1 MTDLIDFNKCQAQAS
16 TTRIPAGDKPILYT
30 TLGLA
35 GEAGEL
41 ANKVK
46 KLIRDGET
54 AELIEGIKGEMGDV
68 LWYLSAMCDDL
79 GVTLGDIAQCNL
91 DKLQSCKARGQIKG
105 GGDNR

>member
-1 MTDLIDFNKCQAQAS
+1 MTIADFKAYQAEARK
-16 TTRIPAGDKPILYT
+16 TNIYAGDSPLVYAS
-30 TLGLA
+30 LGLT

-46 KLIRDGET
+46 KILRGDGNE

-68 LWYLSAMCDDL
+68 LWYLASLSDALGIDL
-79 GVTLGDIAQCNL
+79 ADVAAQNIE
-91 DKLQSCKARGQIKG
+91 KLQSRYARGKIVG